1 MGLSNRAWNLLSLIH
16 GVVFALW
23 EGTLHFRAIQ
33 EMPRI
38 WSKKW
43 IFLPPQA
50 QTPSSE
56 AASFCAHE
64 RIRVCVCVWWEQGG
78 GRFLFQNS
86 HRYSHPVPCGAPD
99 CTQHRRVPLF
109 SRTPAVSA
117 ATFLVAA
124 TRVPGCS
131 CQHPPNLPLLMDFW
145 GVSRLTLLTCCQE
158 RPLILALRACVGTS

>member
-1 MGLSNRAWNLLSLIH
+1 MGLCLLYGKVHCILERFKKCPGY
-16 GVVFALW
+16 GVKS
-23 EGTLHFRAIQ
+23 GSSSH
-33 EMPRI
+33 PRLRL
-38 WSKKW
+38 
-43 IFLPPQA
+43 LPQRLLV
-50 QTPSSE
+50 SVHMSVY
-56 AASFCAHE
+56 
-64 RIRVCVCVWWEQGG
+64 VCVCVWWEQGG

-109 SRTPAVSA
+109 SCTPAVSA